1 MRSTVKDPEGKPWC
15 LLRLVVAAVVITSVS
30 VGVAGTVAV
39 AVAVVAAACRCHA
52 LLSDSKP
59 ALEMAAHDYHPTPL
73 PLPRHERDAWSMGT

>member
-15 LLRLVVAAVVITSVS
+15 LLRLVAAVVITSVS

-39 AVAVVAAACRCHA
+39 AVVAAACRCHA
-52 LLSDSKP
+52 LFSDSKP
-59 ALEMAAHDYHPTPL
+59 SLEMAAHDYHPTPL